1 MAMLR
6 MQADMQ
12 HKRPFSGCYT
22 AWDLNLD
29 ANGAVLPTDNV
40 DRILRNRQYN
50 SGTSPLSSDLNMFF
64 YKDLLT
70 QTMLKHEAEFRDQVF
85 LSR

>member
-1 MAMLR
+1 MAMIET
-6 MQADMQ
+6 QADMQ
-12 HKRPFSGCYT
+12 HKSHFPGCYT

-29 ANGAVLPTDNV
+29 ANGAVWPADNV
-40 DRILRNRQYN
+40 DRILRNRQYYN
-50 SGTSPLSSDLNMFF
+50 GTLPPFSDLNIF
-64 YKDLLT
+64 YNKDLLK

>member
-1 MAMLR
+1 MAMIR

-12 HKRPFSGCYT
+12 PKSDFPGCYT

-29 ANGAVLPTDNV
+29 ATGTVLPTDNV
-40 DRILRNRQYN
+40 DRILRNRQYYN
-50 SGTSPLSSDLNMFF
+50 GTLPPFSDLNIF
-64 YKDLLT
+64 YNKDLLK